1 MASIESL
8 LNPLPDRT
16 GSKNHHEDDANISYF
31 HRSSITSLPDR
42 RMSNNTFSQS
52 QSQITSN
59 KKPRVAKDAPIFIPG
74 SVRGEVRYRPCAD
87 QVEATMM
94 EEHAK
99 FSIYPPIDEIADY
112 PRHIPYSSEK
122 KSLMEKT
129 GRESFEVFQ
138 YTFKL
143 PGDEKVW
150 TMMWDYNIGLVRIT
164 HLFKCLDYP
173 KTTPAKMLNSNEGLR
188 DICHSITG
196 GALAAQGYWMPF
208 ETAKAVAATFCYN
221 IRFALTPLFGTD
233 FPSQCIQPHE
243 RAFGKMTIDA
253 KIIKRATELSRRYC
267 QMEFEAKSIVHSQ
280 NRPMSPNDV
289 ATGLHGAAGVWSE
302 GNTCSSNNTFT
313 PINMSSDQTS
323 LPRVSP
329 QSKILKSD
337 TLPSIKEALGVESF
351 EYLCANPL
359 KRRILNDVHVHDD
372 GQQLKITSRPLINM
386 ARLPISLRKRCAES
400 GDDEDGCFTDEAS
413 LDNSASSYISE
424 SNTDSSESDSD
435 AISELDIS
443 SECSILSK
451 ATQSRHDKK
460 HIRKEKRKRK
470 TTSKRSSR
478 HQLQQKQVV
487 SPFSPPP
494 TAPLSSSSAS
504 PTPVKHRHNHHSKTK
519 RHSRGDELTAAE
531 TLLALRSG
539 SSTLSENES
548 EDERVSAKNAKK
560 RCRHSHQ
567 HRQRRHKAGA
577 QAEIER
583 FSLAVNSQSDL
594 IERMAKRLRRA
605 SF

>member
-8 LNPLPDRT
+8 LNPLPDRI
-16 GSKNHHEDDANISYF
+16 GSKHHHEDEDDTNISYF
-31 HRSSITSLPDR
+31 HRSSISSLPDR
-42 RMSNNTFSQS
+42 RESTAFSQS
-52 QSQITSN
+52 KFQAPPN
-59 KKPRVAKDAPIFIPG
+59 KKPRVAKDAPVFIPG
-74 SVRGEVRYRPCAD
+74 SVRGEVRYPPCAD
-87 QVEATMM
+87 KAEPTLA

-99 FSIYPPIDEIADY
+99 FSIYPPVEEIADY

-143 PGDEKVW
+143 PGDEKTW
-150 TMMWDYNIGLVRIT
+150 TMMWDYNIGLVRTT

-221 IRFALTPLFGTD
+221 IRFALTPLFGID
-233 FPSQCIQPHE
+233 FLSQCIQPHD
-243 RAFGKMTIDA
+243 RAFGKMTIDSE
-253 KIIKRATELSRRYC
+253 IIKRATEVSRRYRE
-267 QMEFEAKSIVHSQ
+267 MEFESKSLVHTQ
-280 NRPMSPNDV
+280 NRLIPPEDV
-289 ATGLHGAAGVWSE
+289 ARLPTGVVWSE
-302 GNTCSSNNTFT
+302 TNTCANNTFT
-313 PINMSSDQTS
+313 PINLSTRETGR
-323 LPRVSP
+323 PRVSS
-329 QSKILKSD
+329 QSKILMSD

-359 KRRILNDVHVHDD
+359 KRRLLNDVHVHEEQDARM
-372 GQQLKITSRPLINM
+372 ISSRSLISM
-386 ARLPISLRKRCAES
+386 ASIPVSLRKFCAED
-400 GDDEDGCFTDEAS
+400 GNDEDDFTDDAS
-413 LDNSASSYISE
+413 LDDGNESSYSDSYFD
-424 SNTDSSESDSD
+424 SNSD
-435 AISELDIS
+435 AILELDIS
-443 SECSILSK
+443 SDCSTLSSDAHK
-451 ATQSRHDKK
+451 TQHSKRAKDLRAQKEDKIHTK
-460 HIRKEKRKRK
+460 KRK
-470 TTSKRSSR
+470 TTKRLSR
-478 HQLQQKQVV
+478 TKLKQVV

-494 TAPLSSSSAS
+494 TALLSSSSAS
-504 PTPVKHRHNHHSKTK
+504 PISVKHQQQHRKK
-519 RHSRGDELTAAE
+519 KKHSRPDDLTAAE

-548 EDERVSAKNAKK
+548 EDGRVSAKNAKK
-560 RCRHSHQ
+560 RTRYPQ
-567 HRQRRHKAGA
+567 QQKQRKVAVVRGGL
-577 QAEIER
+577 ER